1 MRSVLH
7 VEAANAV
14 LVLLE
19 VRVLI
24 FRAWSAAEGVAAE
37 GVVAEA
43 VVVEAVVEGE
53 ADDDGQVEAYTMF
66 HTVSLES
73 VNVIGECFE
82 WNSVRR

>member
-43 VVVEAVVEGE
+43 VVVEAVVEGRRMMM
-53 ADDDGQVEAYTMF
+53 DKLK
-66 HTVSLES
+66 HTL
-73 VNVIGECFE
+73 CFT
-82 WNSVRR
+82 R